1 MISPVTGLRV
11 VNQNLE
17 VLAEM
22 IMVGELMLE
31 VEELP
36 VEEDLIL
43 PGVSY

>member
-1 MISPVTGLRV
+1 M
-11 VNQNLE
+11 
-17 VLAEM
+17 LAEM

-36 VEEDLIL
+36 VEQDLIL